1 MPTSDARWR
10 SIAKAV
16 TWRLVGSLDTLV
28 LSWIFTGSI
37 AVAGTIASVETVTKT
52 ALYYL
57 HERAWVLVPQGRA

>member
-1 MPTSDARWR
+1 MPSQDARRR